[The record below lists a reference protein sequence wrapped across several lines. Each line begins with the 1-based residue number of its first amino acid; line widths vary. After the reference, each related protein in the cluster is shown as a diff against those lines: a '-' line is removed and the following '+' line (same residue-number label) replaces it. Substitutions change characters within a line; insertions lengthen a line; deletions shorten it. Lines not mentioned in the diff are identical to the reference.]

1 MPHSLFLYIYILF
14 HRLAAISV
22 YDPATMEVVSN
33 ALEEGGP
40 TSINSS
46 TSPALVIPFTVSR
59 KQASVVKS
67 SDNSGG
73 FAYLSAGEAS
83 ETLTAIIQVGSPPQP
98 MNILFDTGSTL
109 FWMVSAA
116 CSSRD
121 CLGQPNFDPSKSSSY
136 SRLAS
141 NKTLSQVYGD
151 GSNVTCTVSGVD
163 SISLGSS
170 VIVPSQKFCEATKVF
185 GINDIQGW
193 SIYLYYNPLQL
204 TCSTLTFRNCWSRS
218 TQISICGTCRL
229 YGNHSCEQNPQ

>member
-1 MPHSLFLYIYILF
+1 MSHLLFFYIYIFF

-22 YDPATMEVVSN
+22 YDPATMEVVSET
-33 ALEEGGP
+33 LVEGDAA
-40 TSINSS
+40 SINSS

-59 KQASVVKS
+59 KQASVAKS
-67 SDNSGG
+67 SANGG
-73 FAYLSAGEAS
+73 FAYVSAGESA

-116 CSSRD
+116 CSSRA
-121 CLGQPNFDPSKSSSY
+121 CLGQPNFDASRSSSY

-141 NKTLSQVYGD
+141 NKTLNQVYGD
-151 GSNVTCTVSGVD
+151 GSNVTCTVSGAD

-170 VIVPSQKFCEATKVF
+170 VIVPTQKFCEATKVF

-193 SIYLYYNPLQL
+193 SIYL
-204 TCSTLTFRNCWSRS
+204 
-218 TQISICGTCRL
+218 
-229 YGNHSCEQNPQ
+229 